1 MLKPLQS
8 YSALAVAG
16 GQREII
22 SSLLFERFFGKNQQI
37 FPLLLLS
44 FREGRGA
51 VVKGILKFR
60 VLCHPVLIEAVSIVL
75 FIREGNC
82 NTRKAHKSA

>member
-37 FPLLLLS
+37 FPLL

-51 VVKGILKFR
+51 VVKGIQKFR